1 MNKYDFVVF
10 IDDDEGV
17 NTFHKIVLNLSG
29 ICDNSKF
36 FDKPEEAL
44 KYFENLKKDEHN
56 SFPEV
61 IFLDINM
68 PKINGWD
75 FLKKYEDL
83 NIESDTKVVM
93 LTSSLNPE
101 DRERANKNPLIDTYL
116 SKPLS
121 VIHLNEIAGNT
132 IPSETTNK
140 S

>member
-1 MNKYDFVVF
+1 MNKYNFVVF
-10 IDDDEGV
+10 IDDDDGV

-29 ICDNSKF
+29 ISEQAKF

-44 KYFENLKKDEHN
+44 DFFKQLKEDDGL
-56 SFPEV
+56 FPEV

-68 PKINGWD
+68 PRVNGWD
-75 FLKKYEDL
+75 FLEKYGKL
-83 NIESDTKVVM
+83 NIISDTKVVM

-101 DRERANKNPLIDTYL
+101 DKERADNNPLVDTYL

-121 VIHLNEIAGNT
+121 VIHLNEIAGNK
-132 IPSETTNK
+132 ISDETVNK

>member
-1 MNKYDFVVF
+1 MNKYNFVVF
-10 IDDDEGV
+10 IDDDDGV
-17 NTFHKIVLNLSG
+17 NTFHKIVLKLSG
-29 ICDNSKF
+29 ISDQAKF

-44 KYFENLKKDEHN
+44 DFFKQLQEDDG

-68 PKINGWD
+68 PRVNGWD
-75 FLKKYEDL
+75 FLEKYGEL
-83 NIESDTKVVM
+83 NIVSDTKVVM

-101 DRERANKNPLIDTYL
+101 DKERADNNPLVDTYL

-121 VIHLNEIAGNT
+121 VIHLNEIAGNK
-132 IPSETTNK
+132 ISNETVNK